1 VQASEIGLQRA
12 PDKKILERA
21 ANEQRIVVTADLD
34 YPRLFALTQTKGPG
48 LILFRGGNYS
58 EIEAIKRLQRALE
71 AMPADELFASIAD
84 IEKTRIRR
92 RHLLLERSKWRWIY
106 LRSMCSGSL

>member
-1 VQASEIGLQRA
+1 MIKFLIDMPLSPGLADWLIQQGYDAVQASEIGLQRA

-58 EIEAIKRLQRALE
+58 EIEAIKRLQRAL
-71 AMPADELFASIAD
+71 
-84 IEKTRIRR
+84 
-92 RHLLLERSKWRWIY
+92 
-106 LRSMCSGSL
+106 